1 MLLYNICPVLFLS
14 VIIPLFIPT
23 SYSSSWDVSLIEQ
36 KPSLSNPSFPYLIKK
51 GVDKRINLV
60 GTIEAQLYTTT
71 PSNTNQEHEEEQ
83 LRVFQSDKCVSVKN
97 AILTIVMDGEAT
109 FHNLCMNKAGS
120 NYQIRYTLRD
130 EFDIILGTHVGNPF
144 SVSVGIR
151 YQIGVVVQP
160 ANITVGVPILNDP
173 VVAVQD
179 RGFNT
184 IETVNNGTV
193 EYIFKIDE
201 TLPFN
206 SGNN

>member
-1 MLLYNICPVLFLS
+1 MLLYNIYPVLFLS

-36 KPSLSNPSFPYLIKK
+36 QIPGEAFLVQPIISIFDKK

-60 GTIEAQLYTTT
+60 GTVEAQLYTTT
-71 PSNTNQEHEEEQ
+71 PSNQEHEEEQ

-97 AILTIVMDGEAT
+97 AISTIVMDGEAT

-193 EYIFKIDE
+193 E
-201 TLPFN
+201 
-206 SGNN
+206 

>member
-1 MLLYNICPVLFLS
+1 MPMLLYNICPVLFLS

-23 SYSSSWDVSLIEQ
+23 SSYSSSWDVSLIEQ
-36 KPSLSNPSFPYLIKK
+36 QISGAVGGEAFLVQPIISIFDKK

-60 GTIEAQLYTTT
+60 GTVEAQLYTTT
-71 PSNTNQEHEEEQ
+71 PSNQEHEEEQ

-97 AILTIVMDGEAT
+97 AISTIVMDGEAT

-151 YQIGVVVQP
+151 YQIGVMFRIFRND
-160 ANITVGVPILNDP
+160 AGGYIGV
-173 VVAVQD
+173 A
-179 RGFNT
+179 RGAHFG
-184 IETVNNGTV
+184 IASKYG
-193 EYIFKIDE
+193 
-201 TLPFN
+201 
-206 SGNN
+206 